1 MTGELVIDTG
11 RKLSFIDGN
20 IYHIAPSGG
29 WSLGE
34 ILRNSSNND
43 NLA

>member
-1 MTGELVIDTG
+1 MTGELVVNDG
-11 RKLSFIDGN
+11 RKLSLTSGN
-20 IYHIAPSGG
+20 IYHIAPSDG

-34 ILRNSSNND
+34 ILRNSQNND